1 MPTLVTKKLIGACRC
16 CCCDNAGK
24 DSAASTP
31 AASNVFPVG
40 VFMRRFPPCSY
51 DCVGSGSFYRAVP
64 LRTHAGG
71 APFGELTVVAAPR
84 RCRYS
89 LAPDASIGRS
99 RRPVRERQA
108 RTILPRDVDVIAN
121 AQQEAWELPA
131 R

>member
-1 MPTLVTKKLIGACRC
+1 
-16 CCCDNAGK
+16 
-24 DSAASTP
+24 
-31 AASNVFPVG
+31 
-40 VFMRRFPPCSY
+40 
-51 DCVGSGSFYRAVP
+51 
-64 LRTHAGG
+64 HAGG

-131 R
+131 RAQRVAGDMSAARPRRDAQCGLPVRMCRAPREHAGNTRGCR